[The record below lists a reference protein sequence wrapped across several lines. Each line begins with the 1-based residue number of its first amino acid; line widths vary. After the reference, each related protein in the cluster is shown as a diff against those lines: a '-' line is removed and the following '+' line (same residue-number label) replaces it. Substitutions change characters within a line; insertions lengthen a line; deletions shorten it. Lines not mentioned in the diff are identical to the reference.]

1 MFLSYFKGKSC
12 SSCIAAVIW
21 TILSY
26 SCILDFDSNLCF
38 LAGKSRGT
46 VLSPSR
52 STGPV
57 WIIQTWENCAAAV
70 SSSRVSTAASLIS
83 WGGRDLSWETCL
95 RWALWGIGCAF
106 TVWAAGLMMGS
117 ILADCGLCKRL
128 WLRLRSSLTQ
138 PQFWTGKSCI
148 FMFFFS

>member
-1 MFLSYFKGKSC
+1 MNIFELFQGKRV
-12 SSCIAAVIW
+12 AAPASQQFSG
-21 TILSY
+21 LFPH
-26 SCILDFDSNLCF
+26 SCILDFDSNLGF
-38 LAGKSRGT
+38 LAGKSRET
-46 VLSPSR
+46 VPSPSR

-128 WLRLRSSLTQ
+128 WLRLHSSLTQ
-138 PQFWTGKSCI
+138 LQFWTGKSCI
-148 FMFFFS
+148 